1 MDMKNKELEDW
12 QLGNQSVTK
21 PLDRIKFMDEWLKKN
36 KLEVLTRSVT
46 EEKVLTPIGFDKL
59 PMYE

>member
-1 MDMKNKELEDW
+1 MKNKELEDW
-12 QLGNQSVTK
+12 QLGNQSVIK